1 MAQTN
6 FKEVKAL
13 NLGLINAIKKHVL
26 KSTWWEKNGLIHIH
40 GALFLYLTI
49 VALRP
54 GAIPAIPVGYP
65 MPFEI
70 SIKMDVR
77 FRWFRSHARAILSTE
92 VQPTLTE
99 IVCFT

>member
-40 GALFLYLTI
+40 GALFLYLT
-49 VALRP
+49 
-54 GAIPAIPVGYP
+54 
-65 MPFEI
+65 
-70 SIKMDVR
+70 
-77 FRWFRSHARAILSTE
+77 
-92 VQPTLTE
+92 
-99 IVCFT
+99 